1 MKSLAVIIT
10 HPIQYYAPL
19 FKLITERGKLRLKVF
34 YTWEQSKEK
43 VWDEK
48 FGREIKW
55 DIPLLEG
62 YDYTFVKNTSQTP
75 GSGTFKGVINPTL
88 IQEIKDWKPYAVLV
102 FGWNHQSHLK
112 AMRYFKGKLS
122 VWFRGDS
129 TLIDEIP
136 GYKTVLRRLWL
147 KFVYKNVD
155 IAFYVGENNKNYY
168 LKHRLK
174 ESQLRFAPHAIDNSR
189 FIDTSGNYEN
199 EAQLQRKALGFKES
213 DLVFLFVGKFERKKN
228 PLLLVEAAKTFPDY
242 KFLFV
247 GNGDLE
253 KEMKEKA
260 GKNVFFLPF
269 QNQTQM
275 PVVYRLSDAY
285 VLPSQGPGETWG
297 LAVNEAMACGKA
309 VIVSDKVGCAVDLVK
324 NNENGF
330 VFETEN
336 IEDFVEKIKKI
347 NLTNV
352 KQFGEKSREIIKNW
366 SFENIAEAF
375 EQKIIKNQ

>member
-62 YDYTFVKNTSQTP
+62 YDYTFVKNTSKTP

-88 IQEIKDWKPYAVLV
+88 IHEIEAWKPDAILV
-102 FGWNHQSHLK
+102 FGWNHQSHFK
-112 AMRYFKGKLS
+112 AMRYFKGKIP

-147 KFVYKNVD
+147 KFVYKNID
-155 IAFYVGENNKNYY
+155 IAFYVGKNNKNYY
-168 LKHRLK
+168 LKHGLK

-189 FIDTSGNYEN
+189 FADTSDDYAN

-228 PLLLVEAAKTFPDY
+228 PLLLIEAAKSFPDY

-247 GNGDLE
+247 GNGVLE
-253 KEMKEKA
+253 NEMKEKA
-260 GKNVFFLPF
+260 CKNVYFLPF
-269 QNQTQM
+269 QNQSQM
-275 PVVYRLSDAY
+275 PVIYRLGDVF
-285 VLPSQGPGETWG
+285 VLPSNGPGETWG

-309 VIVSDKVGCAVDLVK
+309 VIVSNRVGCAVDLVK

-366 SFENIAEAF
+366 SFENIAESF
-375 EQKIIKNQ
+375 EKSINML